1 MTETRQPFGLDD
13 LPSVGA
19 AAVTMG
25 VFDGVHLGHRA
36 VLEATR
42 DAATER
48 GIASVALVFDPSPN
62 ELLHPGSHVPRLAP
76 LRVNIARIE
85 ALGIERALPIRFD
98 EALRKLS
105 APAFLQAL
113 GPAIELRGLV
123 MSLHS
128 SFGRD
133 RAGTVGRMQQLG
145 RSRRFDVVVVDP
157 IAVDGGLVSSTRVR
171 DAIVRGDLPDA
182 QRLGVMPY
190 LQGSV
195 VVGDRRGRALGFPT
209 ANLSFAYTPAMPPLG
224 IYAGRVTLAG
234 RAISPGHPSLV
245 SIGTR
250 PTFHVEGEVLVEV
263 HLLDFDG
270 DLYGMQLGIELV
282 AGLREERRFADVE
295 ALVEQMQRDAVI
307 GRAALES
314 G

>member
-1 MTETRQPFGLDD
+1 VTETPQPLGLDE

-19 AAVTMG
+19 AVVTMG

-36 VLEATR
+36 VLEAAR
-42 DAATER
+42 AVATER
-48 GIASVALVFDPSPN
+48 GIASAALVFDPPPS

-76 LRVNIARIE
+76 LTVNVARIE
-85 ALGIERALPIRFD
+85 ALGIDHVLPVRFD
-98 EALRKLS
+98 DALRKLS
-105 APAFLQAL
+105 APAFLGAL
-113 GPAIELRGLV
+113 GPAVELRCLV
-123 MSLHS
+123 MSRHS

-145 RSRRFDVVVVDP
+145 RTHRFDVVVVDP
-157 IAVDGGLVSSTRVR
+157 ITVDGGLVSSTRVR
-171 DAIVRGDLPDA
+171 DAIGRNDLPA
-182 QRLGVMPY
+182 ARRLGVMPY
-190 LQGSV
+190 LQGTV

-209 ANLSFAYTPAMPPLG
+209 ANLSFAYAPAMPPLG

-250 PTFHVEGEVLVEV
+250 PTFHEQGEVLVEV

-270 DLYGMQLGIELV
+270 DLYGMLLGVELF

-295 ALVEQMQRDAVI
+295 ALVEQMQRDAVM
-307 GRAALES
+307 GRAVLES